1 MSKEI
6 QFLKQIFT
14 FSNAPDDFSLS
25 ADERATRDFEK
36 DCKFFFYFSF
46 LYLVKKYDM
55 DSPSSE
61 LN

>member
-36 DCKFFFYFSF
+36 DCNFFSTS
-46 LYLVKKYDM
+46 V
-55 DSPSSE
+55 SSIW
-61 LN
+61 LKNTIWIHHLQN

>member
-1 MSKEI
+1 MREQHGI
-6 QFLKQIFT
+6 LKKIV
-14 FSNAPDDFSLS
+14 
-25 ADERATRDFEK
+25 K
-36 DCKFFFYFSF
+36 KIFYFSF

>member
-1 MSKEI
+1 V
-6 QFLKQIFT
+6 L
-14 FSNAPDDFSLS
+14 APII
-25 ADERATRDFEK
+25 
-36 DCKFFFYFSF
+36 FYFSF